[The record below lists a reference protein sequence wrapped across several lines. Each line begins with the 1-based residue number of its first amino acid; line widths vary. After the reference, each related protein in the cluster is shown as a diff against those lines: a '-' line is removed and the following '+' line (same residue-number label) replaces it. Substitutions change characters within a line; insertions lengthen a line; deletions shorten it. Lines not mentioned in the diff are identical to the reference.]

1 MLLCLDGTSE
11 IQATVCGRPLTDANG
26 TDYNGEFDKEE
37 TLSYVRELAGRIKH
51 ERSCCASDDVK
62 AIYDF
67 SSVICSVK
75 VGELVEQKRNEVR
88 NADIYS
94 VTVTK
99 VLRGSVLSD
108 SVLSSELLV
117 MFVGDT
123 VQSGGEYTIALNKRI
138 FHKAGTLYMLS
149 LKSAVFEG
157 ERLTELLTMC
167 AEETLNKSE
176 LT

>member
-1 MLLCLDGTSE
+1 M
-11 IQATVCGRPLTDANG
+11 
-26 TDYNGEFDKEE
+26 
-37 TLSYVRELAGRIKH
+37 
-51 ERSCCASDDVK
+51 
-62 AIYDF
+62 
-67 SSVICSVK
+67 
-75 VGELVEQKRNEVR
+75 GELVEQKRNEVR

-149 LKSAVFEG
+149 SKSAVFEG